1 MVACLDLGWCPVA
14 EVFVQAFAVPPGD
27 PLEGR
32 LFQRLHAFERLA
44 AADQLG
50 LVRAV
55 EVLRQRVVVRVADR
69 AGGRQDRALSPER
82 EIAVKVGEGL
92 ILGTTVP
99 F

>member
-1 MVACLDLGWCPVA
+1 M
-14 EVFVQAFAVPPGD
+14 QAFAVPPGD

-55 EVLRQRVVVRVADR
+55 EILRQRVVVRVADR
-69 AGGRQDRALSPER
+69 AGGTPGSSTLP
-82 EIAVKVGEGL
+82 
-92 ILGTTVP
+92 
-99 F
+99 